1 MHRPIYLFWRGAGRA
16 SEAASGVEELKA
28 LDVAVTGLGLERAIE
43 RGEAQVAAVRA
54 RYESSQASDAAAVH
68 KAARKK
74 KVRVL
79 GSCTVR
85 MLRSSYFAD
94 VRIVSARI
102 RIRACMKSV

>member
-1 MHRPIYLFWRGAGRA
+1 MLRPNKLMRRGVGRA
-16 SEAASGVEELKA
+16 SEAALGVEELKA

-74 KVRVL
+74 KVL
-79 GSCTVR
+79 GSCTPHAA
-85 MLRSSYFAD
+85 LQLICQHTHLLCSWTCAD
-94 VRIVSARI
+94 
-102 RIRACMKSV
+102 M